1 MWKKEVPPVETPPDP
16 LANKRS
22 LVPPT
27 TRSSPST
34 TPNRAVIGAGITIRG
49 DVVGA
54 EDLVLQGEVDG
65 SVDLKDHSLTIGP
78 QGKVLAHISA
88 RIISVE
94 GTVEGD
100 LTASEKVVLRGTA
113 RVLGD
118 IFSPRVVMED
128 GASFLG
134 SVDMGKAPLSA
145 VPSGPAASTSGSSE
159 NRSTS
164 YGQSGGLPRP
174 SDPGVGLTNTG
185 TKLAK

>member
-1 MWKKEVPPVETPPDP
+1 MWKKEVPPMETPSDP
-16 LANKRS
+16 LAQNQKRS

-27 TRSSPST
+27 TRSAA
-34 TPNRAVIGAGITIRG
+34 TPNRAVIGPGITIRG
-49 DVVGA
+49 DVVGK
-54 EDLVLQGEVDG
+54 EDLVLQGQVDG
-65 SVDLKDHSLTIGP
+65 SVDLKDHSLTVGP

-88 RIISVE
+88 RLISVE

-118 IFSPRVVMED
+118 IFAPRVVMED

-134 SVDMGKAPLSA
+134 SVDMGKAPITTA
-145 VPSGPAASTSGSSE
+145 PSGSSGSGGTQPE
-159 NRSTS
+159 SRSTPYS
-164 YGQSGGLPRP
+164 QSSGVARP
-174 SDPGVGLTNTG
+174 SDAGMGTSNSG

>member
-1 MWKKEVPPVETPPDP
+1 MWKKEAPPVETPPDP

-27 TRSSPST
+27 TRSSPSA

-49 DVVGA
+49 DVVGK

-88 RIISVE
+88 RIISIE

-118 IFSPRVVMED
+118 IFAPRVVMED

-134 SVDMGKAPLSA
+134 SVDMGKAPLPVA
-145 VPSGPAASTSGSSE
+145 PTGPAMSATGPSDA
-159 NRSTS
+159 RPAP
-164 YGQSGGLPRP
+164 YGQTGSLSRP
-174 SDPGVGLTNTG
+174 SDSGVGLTSSG